1 MRTEYAGLIDE
12 KFLGQTVTL
21 YGWAHRR
28 RDHGGVIFIDLRD
41 REGLV
46 QIVCDP
52 DRPDVFETADKV
64 RNEFVV
70 EVFSEFIEIYIGSMK
85 SPQFDYTCL

>member
-21 YGWAHRR
+21 YGWPIAAATTAVLFSSICAIVKAWSNRR
-28 RDHGGVIFIDLRD
+28 
-41 REGLV
+41 
-46 QIVCDP
+46 DP

-70 EVFSEFIEIYIGSMK
+70 EVKGLGSCSSGRHSQRK
-85 SPQFDYTCL
+85 PHLRRR

>member
-52 DRPDVFETADKV
+52 DPV
-64 RNEFVV
+64 
-70 EVFSEFIEIYIGSMK
+70 S
-85 SPQFDYTCL
+85 YTHLTLPTICSV